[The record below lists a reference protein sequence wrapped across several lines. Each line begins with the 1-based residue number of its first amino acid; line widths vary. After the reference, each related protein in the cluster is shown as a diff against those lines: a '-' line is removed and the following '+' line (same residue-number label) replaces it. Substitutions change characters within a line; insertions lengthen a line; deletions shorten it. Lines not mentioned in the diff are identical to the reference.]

1 MPWRELFQPSV
12 YLCLNGFRLSKS
24 LARVLKNNKETIRK
38 SRSLSEL
45 FIDAKTND
53 VFKYNDLVRLSK
65 LGATLA
71 ILGQQGN
78 EAFYNGVLTGFIVTE
93 INENGLDL
101 CVLLMF

>member
-1 MPWRELFQPSV
+1 MKIIV
-12 YLCLNGFRLSKS
+12 YKKHKTKTNIMK
-24 LARVLKNNKETIRK
+24 VQTVN
-38 SRSLSEL
+38 
-45 FIDAKTND
+45 IDAKTND

-101 CVLLMF
+101 CVLLLF